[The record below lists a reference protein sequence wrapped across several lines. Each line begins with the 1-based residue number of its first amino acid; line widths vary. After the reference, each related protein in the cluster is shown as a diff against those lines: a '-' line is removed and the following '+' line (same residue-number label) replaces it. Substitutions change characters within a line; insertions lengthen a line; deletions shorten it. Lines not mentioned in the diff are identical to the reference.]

1 MKTEC
6 VRRTTFT
13 TRTDADLALFA
24 YIDGPCCPIDLTRR
38 GRGLRDGKCASV
50 RVDFRSTRRRV
61 GSG

>member
-24 YIDGPCCPIDLTRR
+24 YIDGPRCPI
-38 GRGLRDGKCASV
+38 G
-50 RVDFRSTRRRV
+50 
-61 GSG
+61 